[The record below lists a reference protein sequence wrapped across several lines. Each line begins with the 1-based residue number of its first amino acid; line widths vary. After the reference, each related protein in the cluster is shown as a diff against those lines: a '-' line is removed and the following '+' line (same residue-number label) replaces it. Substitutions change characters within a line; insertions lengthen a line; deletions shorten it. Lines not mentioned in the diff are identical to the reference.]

1 MAVAVTEIPVMD
13 LTPSEKRHL
22 GALEKRIAAGLQ
34 TFREVGA
41 SLLEIRDSRL
51 YRETHA
57 TFEAYCA
64 ERWGMNRVRA
74 YQLIDS
80 AKVVNVLGDPDE
92 LTNESQARE
101 LASLTDDPDTAKRV
115 WAEVEARAEEA
126 HKPVTASLIRQVKSE
141 VIPIPGTTVIA
152 QQNLTD
158 RLLQDITRLGHS
170 YRRWRSSRPKKDER
184 ERVNAAMKAL
194 GTITT

>member
-80 AKVVNVLGDPDE
+80 AKVVNTV
-92 LTNESQARE
+92 E
-101 LASLTDDPDTAKRV
+101 LAPARV
-115 WAEVEARAEEA
+115 AETEEPRALVERLARGVVEGRPEHVVA
-126 HKPVTASLIRQVKSE
+126 ASLRHVE
-141 VIPIPGTTVIA
+141 EHRVPAARVLPFTTH
-152 QQNLTD
+152 
-158 RLLQDITRLGHS
+158 RTR
-170 YRRWRSSRPKKDER
+170 
-184 ERVNAAMKAL
+184 AAPLA
-194 GTITT
+194 